1 MKWFQNTVKGC
12 YVRVNIGTGDT
23 KSCYRIAEIVEVVES
38 SKVYPLDPGD
48 GGPRSQTNKALK
60 LRIGDKTRDFRLLF
74 ISNSEWTDT
83 EFEYWK
89 KMMAQYNMPLPNHAH
104 VQDKE
109 KKIDLAKQH
118 VITDKEIEDMVKEKA
133 KYRSA
138 PVNFATKKTTLL
150 KLRDAAETEG
160 NLDKVATIQKE
171 LEDLE
176 ERANMLNRERQ
187 KDISGITYIN
197 DRIKAELRKKDAIAE
212 REWKEQRDRKVDPF
226 SRRATA
232 PIMVSN
238 TNPDTKN
245 AIKEM
250 LKERYTEDIDVNYEV
265 KAFVKGSKNNKEKEK
280 KLTHMDTGDDLYS
293 AHNFDIDIDIG
304 DLPGVK

>member
-1 MKWFQNTVKGC
+1 MG
-12 YVRVNIGTGDT
+12 
-23 KSCYRIAEIVEVVES
+23 
-38 SKVYPLDPGD
+38 
-48 GGPRSQTNKALK
+48 SQTNKALK

-160 NLDKVATIQKE
+160 NLDKV
-171 LEDLE
+171 
-176 ERANMLNRERQ
+176 
-187 KDISGITYIN
+187 SN
-197 DRIKAELRKKDAIAE
+197 DFFPALKLFKFLGRHNPKRIGR
-212 REWKEQRDRKVDPF
+212 F
-226 SRRATA
+226 RRAC
-232 PIMVSN
+232 
-238 TNPDTKN
+238 
-245 AIKEM
+245 
-250 LKERYTEDIDVNYEV
+250 
-265 KAFVKGSKNNKEKEK
+265 
-280 KLTHMDTGDDLYS
+280 
-293 AHNFDIDIDIG
+293 
-304 DLPGVK
+304 